1 MASSLLSLTPSFFG
15 RNPKIAPLISR
26 KCRGSVTYVAS
37 TKIFGSSTNR
47 RSGNYQPCLW
57 SDDDLQLLR
66 SNYKGHEYAKQVEEL
81 KGKVKMVLN
90 DIVEHDRLLDQLEMI
105 DNLQRLGVAYHFDD
119 EINNMLGN
127 IFENSNN
134 QMRKKN
140 LHATALE
147 FRLLREYGFH
157 SSPEVFECFRDNR
170 GGFRPSLCKDIKAM
184 LSLYEAS
191 YYCFEGEGIMEAAWR
206 FTTENLG
213 HVKCDMDPILAVQVR
228 HAMELPLQWRMP
240 RLEARWY
247 IDVYE
252 RRADSNPIVLQLAK
266 LDFNVLQALHQEE
279 LKDMSSWWNN
289 IGLGDKLSFARN
301 RLVESFLWTVGI
313 AFKPEFGSCRKTL
326 AKAIA
331 LITVIDDI
339 YDVYGT
345 LDELQLFTEAVERW
359 DIKAMKKLPDYMKI
373 CFLALYNTVNEMVYD
388 ILKEQGHDI
397 TSNLKKAWVDLLRSY
412 MLEARWY
419 HSGYTQTFEEY
430 MENAWISITGPLVVT
445 QASLFVTNKI
455 NEKELE
461 FLESYPELLHWS
473 SDELKRGDVAKS
485 IQCYMHGNGVPEEA
499 AREHIKNLMREAWKK
514 VNVHRATVSPLSQT
528 AIGIILN
535 LVRTAHCF
543 YQHGD
548 GHGSQNHKTK
558 HYAMSLLFDP
568 IPL

>member
-15 RNPKIAPLISR
+15 KNPKIAPLISQ
-26 KCRGSVTYVAS
+26 KCRGSVAYVAS
-37 TKIFGSSTNR
+37 TKIFVSSTNR

-57 SDDDLQLLR
+57 TDDDLQLLR
-66 SNYKGHEYAKQVEEL
+66 SNYKGHEYAKRVEEL

-90 DIVEHDRLLDQLEMI
+90 DIVEHDQLLDQLEMI

-134 QMRKKN
+134 QMRENN
-140 LHATALE
+140 LYATALE
-147 FRLLREYGFH
+147 FRLLREYGYH
-157 SSPEVFECFRDNR
+157 SSPEVFECFQDKR

-191 YYCFEGEGIMEAAWR
+191 YYCFEGESIMEAAWH
-206 FTTENLG
+206 FTSENLG
-213 HVKCDMDPILAVQVR
+213 FLKCDMDPILAVQVR
-228 HAMELPLQWRMP
+228 HAMELPLHWRMP

-247 IDVYE
+247 TDLYE
-252 RRADSNPIVLQLAK
+252 RRANLNPVVLQLAK
-266 LDFNVLQALHQEE
+266 LDFNVLQALYQEE
-279 LKDMSSWWNN
+279 LKDMS
-289 IGLGDKLSFARN
+289 
-301 RLVESFLWTVGI
+301 
-313 AFKPEFGSCRKTL
+313 
-326 AKAIA
+326 
-331 LITVIDDI
+331 
-339 YDVYGT
+339 
-345 LDELQLFTEAVERW
+345 RW
-359 DIKAMKKLPDYMKI
+359 DIKAMKQLPDYMKI
-373 CFLALYNTVNEMVYD
+373 CFLALYNTVNEMAYD

-419 HSGYTQTFEEY
+419 HSGYTPTFEEY
-430 MENAWISITGPLVVT
+430 MENAWISIAGPLVAS

-473 SDELKRGDVAKS
+473 SVIFRLQDDLGTSPDELKRGDVAKS
-485 IQCYMHGNGVPEEA
+485 IQSYMHGNGVPEEA

-514 VNVHRATVSPLSQT
+514 VNVHRATASPLSQT

-558 HYAMSLLFDP
+558 HHAMSLLFDP